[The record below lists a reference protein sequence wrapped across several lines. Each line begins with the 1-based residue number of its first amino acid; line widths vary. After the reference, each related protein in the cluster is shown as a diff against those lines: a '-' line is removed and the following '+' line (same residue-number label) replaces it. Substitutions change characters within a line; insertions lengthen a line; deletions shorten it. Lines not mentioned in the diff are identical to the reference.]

1 MAYALPAI
9 AAVLLALI
17 AAGGYWI
24 WKQYRFL
31 RFLTTATDQLEGM
44 LPGLQADM
52 KAFEAAWQEAWERP
66 EWEETEDHFGG
77 PPCPELRAFYAD
89 PVHARTEDVRLFGP
103 GAPAEG
109 LPLRNYMP
117 LALRW
122 SGGFGAGGDRLP
134 GDHVV
139 AHPGDLEATVYVVD
153 WKAGGPVYQVGRPD
167 GARVR
172 VADSLTQLLGWE
184 HRPDPARRGA

>member
-1 MAYALPAI
+1 MTSVLPVVA
-9 AAVLLALI
+9 LALAMAI

-24 WKQYRFL
+24 WKQYRFM
-31 RFLTTATDQLEGM
+31 RFLTDATSQLEGM
-44 LPGLQADM
+44 LPGLEADM
-52 KAFEAAWQEAWERP
+52 RAFDDAWQGAWAAPAWDEAAA
-66 EWEETEDHFGG
+66 HFGG
-77 PPCPELRAFYAD
+77 PPCEELRAFYAD
-89 PVHARTEDVRLFGP
+89 PVHAKTEDVRLFGA

-117 LALRW
+117 LDLRW

-139 AHPGDLEATVYVVD
+139 AHPGDLDATVYVVD
-153 WKAGGPVYQVGRPD
+153 WLAGGPVFQVGRPD

-172 VADSLTQLLGWE
+172 IADSLTQLLGWE
-184 HRPDPARRGA
+184 HRPAVNP